1 MRTRKHRLFLL
12 IAVAFAVAAAV
23 PAAQAADGR
32 SPETKDAAVATRE
45 SRTTLD
51 LGSPDTRDAALR
63 AEVLRSARAD
73 VRAPDTKD
81 AALLADS
88 PPRSSPVT
96 PVTGIG
102 GNGFEWTDAG
112 IGAAAGFAVA
122 LLLAGAYVV
131 ARRGR
136 GQERV
141 ASSM

>member
-23 PAAQAADGR
+23 PAAQAADAR
-32 SPETKDAAVATRE
+32 SPDTKDAAAARE
-45 SRTTLD
+45 SRTALD

-73 VRAPDTKD
+73 LRAPDTKD

-96 PVTGIG
+96 PVTGMG
-102 GNGFEWTDAG
+102 GNAFEWTDAG